1 MVRVNSIPPE
11 NFPRICAIT
20 LGEIEAG
27 NLITPTTNQ
36 IIRDAFMDY
45 VFNWFLPRTIYVKDS
60 TRQSYAEIIGKILTK
75 YPMTRKRQKTER
87 HLVENVGID
96 INDVWIASVALQH
109 NLILVTH
116 DGMEKIKEV
125 IEPDL
130 EFDDWLN

>member
-1 MVRVNSIPPE
+1 MVRVNSVPPE

-27 NLITPTTNQ
+27 NLITASTNQ
-36 IIRDAFMDY
+36 LQRDAFMDY
-45 VFNWFLPRTIYVKDS
+45 VFKWFLPRTIYIKDT

-75 YPMTRKRQKTER
+75 YPMTQKSQKTER
-87 HLVENVGID
+87 HLVENVGVD

-116 DGMEKIKEV
+116 DGMEKIKEL
-125 IEPDL
+125 IEPEL
-130 EFDDWLN
+130 EFDDWL